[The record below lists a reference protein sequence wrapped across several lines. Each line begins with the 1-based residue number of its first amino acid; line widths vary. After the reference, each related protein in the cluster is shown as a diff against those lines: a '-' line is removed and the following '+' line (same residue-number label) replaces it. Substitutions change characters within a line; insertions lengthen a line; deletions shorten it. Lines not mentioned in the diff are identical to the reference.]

1 MPGMWQK
8 TMVYLGL
15 KDDDEGYEYDYDDE
29 LDLAEEE
36 YVDAQVAPIERP
48 TRAPR
53 RGARRAGRR
62 GSSPGCGR
70 CPVADA
76 EAVPVPTIRPM
87 PASSARVHVVEPH
100 GFNDAQEVGDRL
112 KADQPVIINLQGL
125 GRDLQRRLI
134 DFSSGLTYAIG
145 GTHVAR
151 RRPGVPAH
159 AEQRRGLPGGEGAAA
174 GPRPVRRLTR
184 AGRPLRA
191 PDRLHPDP
199 LRTDDLLVVPAHR
212 RAATATVARLLF
224 DLTEPV
230 LAPLRR
236 IIPPVGM
243 FDLSFTVAG
252 LRAPDPLAARCAR
265 DVPIFVRE
273 SRSHG

>member
-1 MPGMWQK
+1 MMPGMWQK

-36 YVDAQVAPIERP
+36 YADVAAAPIERP

-53 RGARRAGRR
+53 REPAAPAVRVQPRVRAV
-62 GSSPGCGR
+62 
-70 CPVADA
+70 PVAEA

-87 PASSARVHVVEPH
+87 SASSARVHVVEPA

-145 GTHVAR
+145 GTMARVADQVFLLTPSNVEVSQEEKER
-151 RRPGVPAH
+151 LQA
-159 AEQRRGLPGGEGAAA
+159 RGLFGA
-174 GPRPVRRLTR
+174 
-184 AGRPLRA
+184 
-191 PDRLHPDP
+191 
-199 LRTDDLLVVPAHR
+199 
-212 RAATATVARLLF
+212 
-224 DLTEPV
+224 
-230 LAPLRR
+230 
-236 IIPPVGM
+236 
-243 FDLSFTVAG
+243 
-252 LRAPDPLAARCAR
+252 
-265 DVPIFVRE
+265 
-273 SRSHG
+273 

>member
-36 YVDAQVAPIERP
+36 YADAQAAPIERP

-53 RGARRAGRR
+53 REPAAPAVRVQPRVRAV
-62 GSSPGCGR
+62 
-70 CPVADA
+70 PVADD

-87 PASSARVHVVEPH
+87 PANSARVHVVEPA

-145 GTHVAR
+145 GTMARVADQVFLLTPSNVEVSQEEKER
-151 RRPGVPAH
+151 LQA
-159 AEQRRGLPGGEGAAA
+159 RGLFGA
-174 GPRPVRRLTR
+174 
-184 AGRPLRA
+184 
-191 PDRLHPDP
+191 
-199 LRTDDLLVVPAHR
+199 
-212 RAATATVARLLF
+212 
-224 DLTEPV
+224 
-230 LAPLRR
+230 
-236 IIPPVGM
+236 
-243 FDLSFTVAG
+243 
-252 LRAPDPLAARCAR
+252 
-265 DVPIFVRE
+265 
-273 SRSHG
+273 

>member
-36 YVDAQVAPIERP
+36 YVDAAAAPIERP
-48 TRAPR
+48 TRPPR
-53 RGARRAGRR
+53 REPAAPAVRVQPRVRAV
-62 GSSPGCGR
+62 
-70 CPVADA
+70 PVADA

-87 PASSARVHVVEPH
+87 PASAARVHVVEPA

-145 GTHVAR
+145 GTMARVADQVFLLTPSNVEVSQEEKER
-151 RRPGVPAH
+151 LQA
-159 AEQRRGLPGGEGAAA
+159 RGLFGAC
-174 GPRPVRRLTR
+174 PVQDVVCALLS
-184 AGRPLRA
+184 AYILILFGRMIFSWL
-191 PDRLHPDP
+191 
-199 LRTDDLLVVPAHR
+199 
-212 RAATATVARLLF
+212 
-224 DLTEPV
+224 
-230 LAPLRR
+230 
-236 IIPPVGM
+236 PP
-243 FDLSFTVAG
+243 
-252 LRAPDPLAARCAR
+252 
-265 DVPIFVRE
+265 
-273 SRSHG
+273 